1 MHVTQRGQ
9 FLLYWLQGSTPC
21 YKNHYLERARI
32 VNTTKLIACL
42 ALVLGGTLLA
52 LATTATAASHTLEWT
67 RQLGTSD
74 FDWSYGV
81 SADGLGNVYMSGLT
95 RGDLQGTNAGERDA
109 LLTKYNASGTLLWTN
124 QFGTSSYDIGNAV
137 SADGLGNIYISGVT
151 GGNLGGPLV
160 GYGDAFISKF
170 DDSGTLLWTRQ
181 LGTTQWDTSYG
192 MAADGLGNIYI
203 SGYTW
208 GSLEGTNAGYGDA
221 FVSKYDDSGTLLWTR
236 QPGSNLYDISN
247 DVTADSAGNV
257 YIAGVTSTGPSNF
270 ADHDAFVIK
279 YDANGMLLWSKQFGT
294 VGDDQITGVSSDG
307 LGNVYIAGHTTGS
320 LAGTNAGS
328 ADAFVSKYDAS
339 GTLLWTEQLGTS
351 SRDLSYGVS
360 ADGLGSVYI
369 SGTTTGSLGGTNA
382 GSADAFV
389 SKYDASGT
397 LLWTEQLGTS
407 SSDISYGVSADGL
420 GNVYISGTTF
430 GSLGGANAGNADA
443 FIAKFSDPIPEPL
456 ILALVDIKPGSFPNS
471 VNLKSKGVLPVAI
484 LGTEEFDATEVKF
497 DTLRFGDPLLIGNGT
512 TGVRPLRSALEDVS
526 GDGLLD
532 LTLKFST
539 ADLVEYGALGPDTI
553 EGLLT
558 GALFDGTL
566 FEGMDSIRIVPP
578 NRSKGNNLQIS
589 AVPEPSSL
597 LLGAMAT
604 VGLLLRRRR

>member
-1 MHVTQRGQ
+1 M
-9 FLLYWLQGSTPC
+9 
-21 YKNHYLERARI
+21 
-32 VNTTKLIACL
+32 

-307 LGNVYIAGHTTGS
+307 LGNVYISGHTSGS
-320 LAGTNAGS
+320 LGGTNAGS
-328 ADAFVSKYDAS
+328 GDAFFSKYDAN
-339 GTLLWTEQLGTS
+339 GALLWTEQLGTS
-351 SRDLSYGVS
+351 SDDCSH
-360 ADGLGSVYI
+360 
-369 SGTTTGSLGGTNA
+369 
-382 GSADAFV
+382 
-389 SKYDASGT
+389 
-397 LLWTEQLGTS
+397 
-407 SSDISYGVSADGL
+407 GVSADGL
-420 GNVYISGTTF
+420 GNVYISGTTL
-430 GSLGGANAGNADA
+430 GSLGGTNAGNADA

-456 ILALVDIKPGSFPNS
+456 ILALVDIKPGSVPNS

-484 LGTEEFDATEVKF
+484 LGTDEFDVTEVKF

-578 NRSKGNNLQIS
+578 KGSKGNNLQIS